1 MSKIYTV
8 IALEDRH
15 YLEKGEILKVKE
27 KYNSDYDS
35 DSYFKFAENGKL
47 GVAGTFYP
55 KDCFRILLESKNPEY
70 FI

>member
-15 YLEKGEILKVKE
+15 YLEKGEILRVE
-27 KYNSDYDS
+27 DTLNFG
-35 DSYFKFAENGKL
+35 SYFRFIENGKL
-47 GVAGTFYP
+47 GCAGTSYL
-55 KDCFRILLESKNPEY
+55 KSYFRVLSESENPEY